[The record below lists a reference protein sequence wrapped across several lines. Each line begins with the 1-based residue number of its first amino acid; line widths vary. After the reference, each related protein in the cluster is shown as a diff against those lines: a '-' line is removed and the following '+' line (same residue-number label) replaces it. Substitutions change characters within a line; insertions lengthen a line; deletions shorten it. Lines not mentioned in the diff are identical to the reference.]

1 MNLTITLERLW
12 KNSDTSQKFQDET
25 WHWDKFH
32 VSFPVLNVARTCLM
46 LRVSD
51 PFDAGLPWLYQKC
64 FLIYFRL
71 ERNHVAVEFF
81 LGICLT
87 FPPCKF
93 GRWKTNS
100 QEVKSQNKTENLKK
114 KKKERKENQTSLL
127 LCLMFLA
134 WPWNW
139 NMLLALTRK
148 GVWRVKIGVGDR
160 KEPSA

>member
-114 KKKERKENQTSLL
+114 KRKKEKKTKPLCFYASCSLPDL
-127 LCLMFLA
+127 GIETCCL
-134 WPWNW
+134 PW
-139 NMLLALTRK
+139 LGK
-148 GVWRVKIGVGDR
+148 GSGVWK
-160 KEPSA
+160 